1 MRKFLIGIAVV
12 SAIAFTACTET
23 DTPTYDPAPVGATS
37 YEVTADDVVDAAPAG
52 VVDTFCT
59 LYDDIGSYD
68 AALAAFADGYGT
80 SQNPSAQE
88 VFDEILSRC

>member
-1 MRKFLIGIAVV
+1 MKKALIALAAVAV
-12 SAIAFTACTET
+12 IFTACGSST
-23 DTPTYDPAPVGATS
+23 DTSPEPASGGVS
-37 YEVTADDVVDAAPAG
+37 YEVTADDVVDAAAPG

-59 LYDDIGSYD
+59 LYDDIGNYD
-68 AALAAFADGYGT
+68 AALDAFADGYGT